1 VTTYL
6 DGLQIE
12 MHPDAVLFH
21 TRSGKAYGREH
32 MRSVG
37 SAVIPRS
44 YFWRTLRAKTQRSYL
59 EGWGALGCLRGAF
72 AFPSIARPAKRSDA
86 ENAGVDDGTDAERDE
101 IQDRQATLEREPAVG
116 GWSPLDGAFHSLAAR
131 KLWRT

>member
-1 VTTYL
+1 MTTYL

-59 EGWGALGCLRGAF
+59 EGWRAGGLWGVCAEPSLFLQLRGRRNVPTRKMPASTM
-72 AFPSIARPAKRSDA
+72 APTPSETRFK
-86 ENAGVDDGTDAERDE
+86 TDRL
-101 IQDRQATLEREPAVG
+101 RLSGNPPWVG
-116 GWSPLDGAFHSLAAR
+116 GHRWMGLFIR
-131 KLWRT
+131 